1 MNSDLRRTRRY
12 NEFIAVSVF
21 TKNEKNRNIHIG
33 PYTARLINISQYGV
47 CLLMSLGVLD
57 SYEVYRST
65 YRDQGMYLEIKGS
78 IPPDIAVFN
87 LSGRPVWME
96 PFVLDDLRAFKMG
109 IEFNSPIS
117 STQSDNIIANLTT
130 EQVG

>member
-1 MNSDLRRTRRY
+1 
-12 NEFIAVSVF
+12 
-21 TKNEKNRNIHIG
+21 
-33 PYTARLINISQYGV
+33 
-47 CLLMSLGVLD
+47 MSLGVLD

-109 IEFNSPIS
+109 IEFNSLIS
-117 STQSDNIIANLTT
+117 SPQSDNIIANLTT